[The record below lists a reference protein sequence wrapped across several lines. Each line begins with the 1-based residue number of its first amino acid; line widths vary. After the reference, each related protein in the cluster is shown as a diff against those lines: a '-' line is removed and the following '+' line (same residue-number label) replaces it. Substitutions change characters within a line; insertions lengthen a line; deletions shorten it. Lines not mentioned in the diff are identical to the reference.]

1 MIEGNGSFSA
11 LTRAVHDEI
20 QRRYHARHD
29 LPPLSFEQETDP
41 PPRRRIPCEV
51 RGIDVSRWLA
61 DELRVRAGNGG
72 VGRIAVDYMDGE
84 GPRVRWFGF
93 VVNPVDT
100 LKGMQAKLTPDE

>member
-1 MIEGNGSFSA
+1 MIEANGSFSA

-20 QRRYHARHD
+20 QRRYHARYD
-29 LPPLSFEQETDP
+29 LPTASLEQEADP
-41 PPRRRIPCEV
+41 PRYRRTPCAV
-51 RGIDVSRWLA
+51 TGIDVSRWLA

-72 VGRIAVDYMDGE
+72 VGRIAVDYMDGK